1 LRFALS
7 VILLSVLIIGA
18 KELAVSQGWT
28 TSPSLFY
35 VTLSFVAFSTILIY
49 GYLVKVQFDNFTQF
63 YLLLTVVKLIA
74 FLAYN
79 VVVVI
84 KAKSQAFPNVIF
96 FLIAYLAFTA
106 LEIIFLYRHINSR
119 KAP

>member
-1 LRFALS
+1 VRF
-7 VILLSVLIIGA
+7 ILAVVVLTAAIIAG
-18 KELAVSQGWT
+18 KELAVNQGWMIA
-28 TSPSLFY
+28 PSLFY
-35 VTLSFVAFSTILIY
+35 ITLFFVAFSTVLIY
-49 GYLVKVQFDNFTQF
+49 GYLVKVQFNNFTQF

-79 VVVVI
+79 LVVVI
-84 KAKSQAFPNVIF
+84 KVKSQAFPNVIF
-96 FLIAYLAFTA
+96 FLIIYLVFTA